1 MMMLKNVVFLCSAL
15 LYSCSEDVDSSQ
27 FDLNNHSVKTNR
39 NGLYRCPPEELC
51 KKYPLKK
58 YSWKEKKTIAKS
70 FVIGTTTQQ
79 EVIEILGIDIVR
91 RSNPPVIDSLGYCC
105 NKSDPEYPGD
115 EWLKFLD
122 FHFNEEGKLVNY
134 YEVKVP
140 YPVPH

>member
-1 MMMLKNVVFLCSAL
+1 MMISKNVVFLCSVL
-15 LYSCSEDVDSSQ
+15 LCSCSEDVDLYQS
-27 FDLNNHSVKTNR
+27 DLNNHSVKTNR

-79 EVIEILGIDIVR
+79 EVIDILGVGIT
-91 RSNPPVIDSLGYCC
+91 G
-105 NKSDPEYPGD
+105 SDPGD
-115 EWLKFLD
+115 EWLKFLE
-122 FHFNEEGKLVNY
+122 FKFNEEGKLVNY
-134 YEVKVP
+134 YELKVP

>member
-1 MMMLKNVVFLCSAL
+1 MVYIDAL
-15 LYSCSEDVDSSQ
+15 
-27 FDLNNHSVKTNR
+27 
-39 NGLYRCPPEELC
+39 PEELC

-79 EVIEILGIDIVR
+79 EVIDILGVDIAGR
-91 RSNPPVIDSLGYCC
+91 ANPPVIDSLGYRC

-115 EWLKFLD
+115 EWLKFLR
-122 FHFNEEGKLVNY
+122 FCFNEEGKLVNY

>member
-1 MMMLKNVVFLCSAL
+1 MMISKNVVFLCSAL
-15 LYSCSEDVDSSQ
+15 LCSCSEDVDLYQS
-27 FDLNNHSVKTNR
+27 DLNNHSVKTNR

-79 EVIEILGIDIVR
+79 EVIDILGVGIVG
-91 RSNPPVIDSLGYCC
+91 SDNPPVIDSLGYRC

-115 EWLKFLD
+115 EWLKFS
-122 FHFNEEGKLVNY
+122 
-134 YEVKVP
+134 
-140 YPVPH
+140 